1 MKWKEMIGLV
11 DASLIFTF
19 LVSAGGFS
27 NVAGGQAKTL
37 KSSAQIKIPKRT
49 PAQEAKSKL
58 KPEGQPAV
66 QGSLVDGA
74 SGSESPSKTNLAKES
89 DAPPTSTQDVP
100 PDQVTSGKSVDLS
113 KAFLKEEVKPYSYV
127 PIDAEFWYKIQAS
140 IAEGNPIS
148 ALIDGAKM
156 EDSAGTDTPEGGE
169 GQLAMA
175 IAFRERK
182 LYYASFE
189 LLIRLAKDRIG
200 SSLGEAAL
208 FELGKL
214 TTETP
219 YDQEAL
225 NHLLVGNEF
234 ASLHPDVESFVS
246 YHKAMDLLQLGFS
259 EWAQVHI
266 NRIKKDSY
274 WDYLMQYW
282 TAVGEVSRDRIDNA
296 LAIFQ
301 KLMETQNLPPRI
313 FEKTALQYARL
324 IFEQGDFQTSFA
336 IYNSLGLTGVREIGR
351 IQLERAWVH
360 YYLKDYGKAMG
371 ILTALQAPYF
381 EPSLTFERHI
391 LEMIIYRELCHYEAV
406 KYVAGRFR
414 SNFKSSL
421 NAIRWRK
428 PLRHDKALFNLAV
441 LNREIQDPANL
452 VDQVRRE
459 LAMIKEYS
467 WDQFTFF
474 KPLLQEYS
482 RIDNILQS
490 RIDIQL
496 EEKTRSYA
504 NELLDAEEQILF
516 LEYTSRLDELRVR
529 RGDDDSTYRAQD
541 ISYITFEK
549 IYWPADG
556 EFWWDEMPDYLMKIS
571 SRCGEQSTPDDHKVE
586 REFK

>member
-1 MKWKEMIGLV
+1 MKWKEMVGLDEV
-11 DASLIFTF
+11 SLILTF
-19 LVSAGGFS
+19 LVSAGGFANGAS
-27 NVAGGQAKTL
+27 GQARDL
-37 KSSAQIKIPKRT
+37 KPSAQLKISNRT
-49 PAQEAKSKL
+49 PNQKAKSQV
-58 KPEGQPAV
+58 EGKSAAPGA
-66 QGSLVDGA
+66 LVNGA
-74 SGSESPSKTNLAKES
+74 SGSEPSLKENPAKES
-89 DAPPTSTQDVP
+89 PPPNSAQNAP

-148 ALIDGAKM
+148 ALIEGARM

-175 IAFRERK
+175 VAFRERK
-182 LYYASFE
+182 LYYASFD
-189 LLIRLAKDRIG
+189 LLIRMAKDRIG

-208 FELGKL
+208 HELGKL

-225 NHLLVGNEF
+225 NRLLVGNEF

-246 YHKAMDLLQLGFS
+246 YHKAMDLLQLGFT

-282 TAVGEVSRDRIDNA
+282 TAVGEVSRDRVDNA

-301 KLMETQNLPPRI
+301 KLMETQSLPPRI
-313 FEKTALQYARL
+313 FEKVALQYARL

-428 PLRHDKALFNLAV
+428 PLRHDKALFNLVV

-482 RIDNILQS
+482 RIDSILQA

-529 RGDDDSTYRAQD
+529 RGDDSTYRAQD

-586 REFK
+586 KEFR